1 MSNCKNKSKSVL
13 LTIVA
18 IIILL
23 IAVLA
28 VSYAAFYYSK
38 NGEEINKVLTGTIT
52 MSYSENNNG
61 INLFDA
67 FPTTDAVGMALSG
80 TNQYFDFT
88 VSASMSGNTIVDYVV
103 AGVKVQDNSTLPDEG
118 VKVYLTSIDGNRESQ
133 VVAPTKISNLKS
145 TNNISYVPDNQYIIL
160 QDNFTETGSRSYRL
174 RMWVASDYVLPEEE
188 SMSYALRINVYG
200 NMSA

>member
-1 MSNCKNKSKSVL
+1 MKNMTKNQG
-13 LTIVA
+13 
-18 IIILL
+18 II
-23 IAVLA
+23 
-28 VSYAAFYYSK
+28 F
-38 NGEEINKVLTGTIT
+38 
-52 MSYSENNNG
+52 
-61 INLFDA
+61 
-67 FPTTDAVGMALSG
+67 
-80 TNQYFDFT
+80 
-88 VSASMSGNTIVDYVV
+88 
-103 AGVKVQDNSTLPDEG
+103 PDEG

-145 TNNISYVPDNQYIIL
+145 TNSISYIPDNQYIIL